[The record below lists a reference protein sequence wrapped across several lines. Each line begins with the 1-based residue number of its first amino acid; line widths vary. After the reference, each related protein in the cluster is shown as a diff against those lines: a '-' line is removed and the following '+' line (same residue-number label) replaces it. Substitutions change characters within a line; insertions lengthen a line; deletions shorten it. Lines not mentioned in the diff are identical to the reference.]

1 MFPSILLRR
10 QIIHHWW
17 ERMRQSTK
25 MSRVF
30 KLPGIEVSAFCC
42 KLPKGITKAWS
53 QRSQRYSERLRP
65 RCQKIKS
72 LEYTKKNT
80 HYICG
85 MLFCHHQ
92 YLPKKP
98 RKTEHIHTLF
108 VGGLTTTTIGAHSFP
123 CRVADGNKACNSLGV
138 SPVRAMP
145 RLLLPE
151 FVIPPKFPTS
161 KNTTK
166 KGPVECRKPYFLGGW
181 GGGGIPMMRCTL
193 LLKSIHNNMKP
204 V

>member
-1 MFPSILLRR
+1 MYYLPSQQHTGWKSI
-10 QIIHHWW
+10 
-17 ERMRQSTK
+17 
-25 MSRVF
+25 
-30 KLPGIEVSAFCC
+30 
-42 KLPKGITKAWS
+42 
-53 QRSQRYSERLRP
+53 SQRYSERLRP
-65 RCQKIKS
+65 RCQKMKS
-72 LEYTKKNT
+72 LENTKNKHT
-80 HYICG
+80 RYICG

-92 YLPKKP
+92 CLPKKP

-151 FVIPPKFPTS
+151 FVIPPKFPHQKILLKRAQLS
-161 KNTTK
+161 VGN
-166 KGPVECRKPYFLGGW
+166 PIFLGGMGW
-181 GGGGIPMMRCTL
+181 GGIPMMRCTL
-193 LLKSIHNNMKP
+193 LLKSNHNNMKP